1 MNKRAMMSYLLA
13 SILAMAGITG
23 VADSPTVQAAV
34 PAKDYTSHTAKAA
47 IDFGVQK
54 KYLWLDSKGNF
65 YPNNQITQGQF
76 IASLVAIRGLKEVES
91 VPQLPEGHWAK
102 VSYEKAQKAGIL
114 DTVKI
119 DPNRLLTK
127 EETALL
133 VFNTWKPYRGEKS
146 PNLTNTGA
154 LVTWGWMKPAHSGQP
169 KFREDLP
176 VCRSDAAEIL
186 QFMWQDKWQLEQG
199 RKYAEEF
206 HNSLKVANGKI
217 TGKVPKGDG
226 NFLIRAMFITNDDG
240 INGFINNESFSVPV
254 NTVKS
259 LSFEV
264 INSKDSGMAGGYW
277 YPKLPKFDR
286 ENRTKRFYR

>member
-13 SILAMAGITG
+13 SVLAMAGFTV
-23 VADSPTVQAAV
+23 VADNLTVQAKAS
-34 PAKDYTSHTAKAA
+34 AKDYASHTAKAA

-65 YPNNQITQGQF
+65 YPNSQITQGQF
-76 IASLVAIRGLKEVES
+76 IASLVAIRGLKEVAP
-91 VPQLPEGHWAK
+91 VPQLPAGHWAK
-102 VSYEKAQKAGIL
+102 MSYEKAQKAGIL
-114 DTVKI
+114 DNVKI

-133 VFNTWKPYRGEKS
+133 VFNSWKPYRGEKS

-154 LVTWGWMKPAHSGQP
+154 LVTWGWMKPAPNGQP
-169 KFREDLP
+169 KFHEDLP
-176 VCRSDAAEIL
+176 VLRSDAAEIL

-199 RKYAEEF
+199 RKYADEF
-206 HNSLKVANGKI
+206 HKSLKVVNGKI

-226 NFLIRAMFITNDDG
+226 NFLIRAMFITNSDG
-240 INGFINNESFSVPV
+240 RNGFLNNESFSVPV
-254 NTVKS
+254 NTVNS

-264 INSKDSGMAGGYW
+264 INSKDSGIAGGYW
-277 YPKLPKFDR
+277 YPKLPKLDC
-286 ENRTKRFYR
+286 ENRTQKFYR